1 MKRVKLMLYSL
12 ALLVLVLSLTSS
24 VFAQD
29 NSIHCYDLSAE
40 DCTLYTDLQTNS
52 EMPESTAFN
61 VDVSGS
67 LVAADEQI
75 PFAVNVSGAYVTD
88 MAAIDTAVDTF
99 GAVTLRDVSLGDVV
113 VLLDE
118 VVSAWD
124 AKLSI
129 DLSAIPEAA
138 MLTNGAP
145 IDLYLVDGVAYI
157 NSPLLAMMLND
168 PTIEGVYGIDLFEV
182 IDFGLSSVT
191 MADLMEL
198 GEGITMNMDDMS
210 GDDFM
215 GMFEES
221 FMNSFNQGLGQTMQ
235 FADEDFAGAISL
247 VRLADEDGDG
257 ENLYVFETTI
267 DISAMFAIP
276 ALRDQ
281 ITAMLEQQI
290 DPEEMMG
297 IDAETLLDALEA
309 SFQGSTMMITEKYG
323 ATSNM
328 MVGAEMVMDFT
339 IDGGEL
345 AALTGEPMGEPEQV
359 TMQLNISYMLE
370 DINQV
375 EAIDLPADAQ
385 VVPFMDLIGG
395 M

>member
-1 MKRVKLMLYSL
+1 MKRIKFMLYPL
-12 ALLVLVLSLTSS
+12 ALIVLVFSLVGS

-29 NSIHCYDLSAE
+29 ESVYCYDLTEE

-67 LVAADEQI
+67 IAAADEQI

-88 MAAIDTAVDTF
+88 TAAVDTAVETF
-99 GAVTLRDVSLGDVV
+99 GAITLRDVSLGSVIT
-113 VLLDE
+113 LLDDI
-118 VVSAWD
+118 VSAWD

-129 DLSAIPEAA
+129 DLSGTPEAA
-138 MLTNGAP
+138 MLTNGTP

-157 NSPLLAMMLND
+157 NSPLLAMMMND

-198 GEGITMNMDDMS
+198 GEGLAMNMDDMS
-210 GDDFM
+210 SDAFM

-221 FMNSFNQGLGQTMQ
+221 FMNSFNQSLGQADA
-235 FADEDFAGAISL
+235 FAEEDFAGAVNL

-267 DISAMFAIP
+267 DLSAMFAIP

-281 ITAMLEQQI
+281 IATMLEQQI

-297 IDAETLLDALEA
+297 IDAETLLDALSA
-309 SFQGSTMMITEKYG
+309 SFQGSTMVITEKYG
-323 ATSNM
+323 ATSNV
-328 MVGAEMVMDFT
+328 MVGADMAMNFT
-339 IDGGEL
+339 IDTGEL
-345 AALTGEPMGEPEQV
+345 AALSGEPMGEPEQI
-359 TMQLNISYMLE
+359 TMNFDVNYMLE
-370 DINQV
+370 NINQV
-375 EAIDLPADAQ
+375 DSIDLPADAQ
-385 VVPFMDLIGG
+385 IVPFMDLIGG